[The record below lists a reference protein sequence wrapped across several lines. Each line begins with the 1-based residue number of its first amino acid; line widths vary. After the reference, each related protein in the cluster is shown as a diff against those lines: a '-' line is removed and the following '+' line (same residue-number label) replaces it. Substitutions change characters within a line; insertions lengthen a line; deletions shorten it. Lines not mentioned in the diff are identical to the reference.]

1 MYEQREYVNNLPQEE
16 KNLYSKMGQTRNETQ
31 LKPLI
36 QNYINDQVGSGNFVV
51 DEALAGQNAVRVT
64 NVETK
69 QSKIISLGGPFDGVF
84 TRGNTNEK
92 IKEIDSFLQ
101 GGVATNEDVQGGTI
115 TQVNGQNVFKR

>member
-1 MYEQREYVNNLPQEE
+1 
-16 KNLYSKMGQTRNETQ
+16 MGQTRNETQ

-36 QNYINDQVGSGNFVV
+36 QNYINDQAGSGNFVV